1 MRSASLVRVSKLL
14 VTLDHWNEAD
24 RKAPISLVYDELPS
38 LARRHPRR
46 ERPNPT
52 FRSPTLVH
60 NAYVGLIFED
70 PPQPRNQAQLFGVVT
85 ELKQRVL
92 VGRIRNRLTVKREWV
107 TGRAWLPREMKNG
120 ETRK

>member
-46 ERPNPT
+46 ERPNRT
-52 FRSPTLVH
+52 LRSATLVH
-60 NAYVGLIFED
+60 KAYVRLIFKE
-70 PPQPRNQAQLFGVVT
+70 PQQPRNQAQLFGVAT
-85 ELKQRVL
+85 ELTQRVL
-92 VGRIRNRLTVKREWV
+92 VDHVRNRLTVKREWA
-107 TGRAWLPREMKNG
+107 TGRAWLQSEMKNG
-120 ETRK
+120 ETRE